1 MSATVAAPTPW
12 QRVKAWLDVRFRSPS
27 AIYGL
32 IVFTTFVTL
41 ADDEAHDVA
50 EVLTYLADRFD
61 GLIAGGKPKVRDL
74 YAYEVEHLIGTDSPE
89 SIARRLGVKPASLA
103 RLLYREQRGDLARHF
118 DDRQER
124 RRKQAA

>member
-1 MSATVAAPTPW
+1 MGSEGSEMLKYVRMERDAVPFEVDGLRDRAEAAD
-12 QRVKAWLDVRFRSPS
+12 RA
-27 AIYGL
+27 GL
-32 IVFTTFVTL
+32 
-41 ADDEAHDVA
+41 HDVA

-103 RLLYREQRGDLARHF
+103 RLLYRERRGDLARHF